1 MKYSYIQF
9 QDKQSNA
16 TTSFFCSSQFDYQQL
31 FDILQQGSSNMSK
44 SVSDDEIY
52 AAMNSG
58 KIQTTIVPQD
68 EEKLIGTSYDVS

>member
-44 SVSDDEIY
+44 TVSDEEIF
-52 AAMNSG
+52 AAMNCG

-68 EEKLIGTSYDVS
+68 EEKLIGTPHDVS

>member
-1 MKYSYIQF
+1 
-9 QDKQSNA
+9 
-16 TTSFFCSSQFDYQQL
+16 
-31 FDILQQGSSNMSK
+31 MSK

-68 EEKLIGTSYDVS
+68 EEKLIGTSYEMCHKM